1 MLWASWCKVTVPPGT
16 LITICP
22 PSTYRPFTNNLNPG
36 TGTGDAVGRS
46 VAVGLGVGVGVGE
59 GVGVNVAVGSG
70 SKQVA
75 TNSRSRSM
83 VTVIVLE
90 FRDAPWGTLPSQAP
104 KSAEHWAVTTT
115 SLPSG

>member
-1 MLWASWCKVTVPPGT
+1 MQGHRPAGHPYHNLPSQYLQAIYKQLKSWNRNGV
-16 LITICP
+16 
-22 PSTYRPFTNNLNPG
+22 
-36 TGTGDAVGRS
+36 AVGRS

-90 FRDAPWGTLPSQAP
+90 FHDAPWGTLPSQAP